1 MKALTTYIEN
11 HKNRFIDE
19 LVELLKIPSVSAD
32 SAYNQDVLNT
42 AEFVKKS
49 LEKALLN
56 NVTIHID
63 SFEELTIIEKLI
75 LVNGYDANIGIR
87 VNIDIENRNRSR
99 FGIDHQSKE
108 FKNIISLILTSHQ
121 KILRS

>member
-49 LEKALLN
+49 LEKAGCDTCRI
-56 NVTIHID
+56 V
-63 SFEELTIIEKLI
+63 
-75 LVNGYDANIGIR
+75 
-87 VNIDIENRNRSR
+87 RNARLS
-99 FGIDHQSKE
+99 
-108 FKNIISLILTSHQ
+108 NYLC
-121 KILRS
+121 